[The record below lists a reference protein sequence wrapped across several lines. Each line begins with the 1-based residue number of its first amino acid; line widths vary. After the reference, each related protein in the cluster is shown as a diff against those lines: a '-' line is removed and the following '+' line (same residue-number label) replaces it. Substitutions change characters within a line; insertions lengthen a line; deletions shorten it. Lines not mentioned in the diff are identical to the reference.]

1 MKSKRRELPADT
13 STLALLFV
21 LLTASRRKTVPMLN
35 PDPPPIETE
44 PALCSV
50 CEEPCKRIEDDGI
63 ADCNCCSYCAR
74 QTEIDLREIA
84 ADDRHEANRAA

>member
-1 MKSKRRELPADT
+1 MKSKRRELSADT

-21 LLTASRRKTVPMLN
+21 LLTASRRKTVPMLR

-50 CEEPCKRIEDDGI
+50 CEEPCKRIEDDALTG
-63 ADCNCCSYCAR
+63 ADCRCCAYCLR
-74 QTEIDLREIA
+74 QTEIDIR
-84 ADDRHEANRAA
+84 